1 MMNRKTLLG
10 LVLLV
15 ASTAVIFGLA
25 TLNSQIPLV
34 IGAIG
39 VLGMAAASLL
49 IGTSVEGRPV

>member
-1 MMNRKTLLG
+1 MNGKTL

-25 TLNSQIPLV
+25 TLNTQIPLV
-34 IGAIG
+34 LGAIG
-39 VLGMAAASLL
+39 VVSMAAASLL

>member
-1 MMNRKTLLG
+1 MNGKTLLG

-15 ASTAVIFGLA
+15 ASTVILFGLA
-25 TLNSQIPLV
+25 TLNTQIPLLL
-34 IGAIG
+34 GAIG

>member
-1 MMNRKTLLG
+1 MNAKTLLG

-25 TLNSQIPLV
+25 TLNTQIPLFL
-34 IGAIG
+34 GAIG
-39 VLGMAAASLL
+39 VLGLAVASLL